1 MSRLPDLEEVGE
13 GETVTPGRCDG
24 MESRPGVGVQRAA
37 IRAIYPTCW
46 GREGSLFHSENVV
59 QFGGLR
65 KG

>member
-1 MSRLPDLEEVGE
+1 
-13 GETVTPGRCDG
+13 VTPGRCDG

-46 GREGSLFHSENVV
+46 GRERSLFHSENVV